1 MNKIIVRWCRY
12 RDEIIAS
19 VINTEL
25 TEIPKEN
32 SEIEAKKRREY
43 KVKLIPLAIGFL
55 YVFLGTLLFK
65 DVRQKNLVLERPQDV
80 IISLELIVLGIYA
93 LLNVF
98 IFYTMYDR
106 RRNSWV
112 IRIIRG
118 MLILLMVPYHICICA
133 IKHLIKDTRQEHVT
147 QFYQYYLISLL
158 FTAISYGILLMWMS
172 KWEIPEAYNGFIGFV
187 IVFILLNEFF
197 LYGKA
202 LIYLATKIMIR
213 STQRIEIRSK
223 SKNNWRRTLNDVNHK
238 QAREIKFREEWM
250 IVKAELE
257 YTRIYFY
264 IVLMLL
270 VLWIPKE
277 LGSLSEQYAN
287 QFYGIITIAALAREA
302 KAKKE

>member
-1 MNKIIVRWCRY
+1 
-12 RDEIIAS
+12 
-19 VINTEL
+19 
-25 TEIPKEN
+25 
-32 SEIEAKKRREY
+32 
-43 KVKLIPLAIGFL
+43 
-55 YVFLGTLLFK
+55 
-65 DVRQKNLVLERPQDV
+65 
-80 IISLELIVLGIYA
+80 
-93 LLNVF
+93 
-98 IFYTMYDR
+98 
-106 RRNSWV
+106 
-112 IRIIRG
+112 
-118 MLILLMVPYHICICA
+118 
-133 IKHLIKDTRQEHVT
+133 
-147 QFYQYYLISLL
+147 
-158 FTAISYGILLMWMS
+158 
-172 KWEIPEAYNGFIGFV
+172 
-187 IVFILLNEFF
+187 
-197 LYGKA
+197 
-202 LIYLATKIMIR
+202 MIR